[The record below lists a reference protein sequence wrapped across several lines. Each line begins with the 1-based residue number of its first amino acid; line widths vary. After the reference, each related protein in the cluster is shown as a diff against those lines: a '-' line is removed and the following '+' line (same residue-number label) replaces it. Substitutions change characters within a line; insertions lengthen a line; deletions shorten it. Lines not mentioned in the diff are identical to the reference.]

1 MVEVLFETKGVGKTY
16 GSNTVLHDIDMK
28 IHSGE
33 VIGLIGENGAGK
45 STLMKLISG
54 VETPS
59 MGEMFYM
66 GKPYVAT
73 SIINANKQGIGMV
86 FQEQSLVANLTV
98 AQNIYLGREKKY
110 SKAGLVNWAE
120 MNKDAKKALERV
132 DIKLEPGKKV
142 RDIDMATREMVEIA
156 KVLDVVTEAAEG
168 HAIILLDEPT
178 TVLSDD
184 EIQEMYV
191 QIRKM
196 KAAGNG
202 IVFISHHLDEILA
215 ITDTI
220 YVFKDGEE
228 TAVFPTAE
236 ANIDV
241 LYEKMVG
248 RATTGEFYVEAQQS
262 VPSDKV
268 VLEVDDLSLFGV
280 FNHISFKLHEGEVL
294 GLAGLDG
301 SGAEDVCNCLVG
313 QVAPTEGDSATPIR
327 QGKQGSFQYLR
338 IEEMK
343 EWSAFFPL
351 KTILPYPAGSI

>member
-1 MVEVLFETKGVGKTY
+1 MSEVLFETKGVGKTY

-54 VETPS
+54 VESPS

-110 SKAGLVNWAE
+110 SKAGLVNWKE

-196 KAAGNG
+196 
-202 IVFISHHLDEILA
+202 
-215 ITDTI
+215 
-220 YVFKDGEE
+220 
-228 TAVFPTAE
+228 
-236 ANIDV
+236 
-241 LYEKMVG
+241 
-248 RATTGEFYVEAQQS
+248 
-262 VPSDKV
+262 
-268 VLEVDDLSLFGV
+268 
-280 FNHISFKLHEGEVL
+280 
-294 GLAGLDG
+294 
-301 SGAEDVCNCLVG
+301 
-313 QVAPTEGDSATPIR
+313 
-327 QGKQGSFQYLR
+327 
-338 IEEMK
+338 
-343 EWSAFFPL
+343 
-351 KTILPYPAGSI
+351 